1 MNPFRK
7 TQVTTQ
13 VTTIAP
19 SGTGGSMKVVDKSDG
34 PRKASQVTIPEHYFD
49 RMSTGITIMDEL
61 INGDGI
67 VPGQQISLAAPRGS
81 GKTTLLMQMMQGIT
95 TFNPTRKCIYLSG
108 EEYVEQLAYTANRIN
123 TPDVLLH
130 NETDIDTIAT
140 MTEEYDVMVI
150 DSLPAL
156 THPQIHSEHARQ
168 EYAVNTLVRAA
179 KRNKCA
185 IFYIMHFTK
194 DGKEKG
200 NSMVGHTVDTTLK
213 IYNLDEETYGER
225 CRCLEVEKN
234 RFGSSTEAILR
245 LRREG
250 WDFTNPVDKKTSG
263 NKGNNANSNRATQ
276 KLNEMNELVKVIRQG
291 NKPKLNELNE
301 VCGDVGRTERLLKD
315 LEKLGRIL
323 SIGRGNDKYWVIG
336 DDEQDDD

>member
-7 TQVTTQ
+7 PQVTT
-13 VTTIAP
+13 TPAP
-19 SGTGGSMKVVDKSDG
+19 TGTGGSMKIVDKATG
-34 PRKASQVTIPEHYFD
+34 PKKASDVVIPEHYFD
-49 RMSTGITIMDEL
+49 RMSTGIVIIDEL

-95 TFNPTRKCIYLSG
+95 TANPDRKCIYISG

-130 NETDIDTIAT
+130 NETDIDTLAT
-140 MTEEYDVMVI
+140 MTNEYDVMVI

-156 THPQIHSEHARQ
+156 THPSIHSEHARQ
-168 EYAVNTLVRAA
+168 EYAVNTLVRSA
-179 KRNKCA
+179 KTNKCA

-200 NSMVGHTVDTTLK
+200 NSMVGHTVDTTIK
-213 IYNLDEETYGER
+213 IYNLDEETYGEKVR
-225 CRCLEVEKN
+225 CVEVEKN

-250 WDFTNPVDKKTSG
+250 WDFTNPVDKRTSG
-263 NKGNNANSNRATQ
+263 NKGNSGGANRANQ
-276 KLNEMNELVKVIRQG
+276 KVKEMNDLVNKIKQG
-291 NKPKLNELNE
+291 TKPKLAELTE
-301 VCGDVGRTERLLKD
+301 ICGDVGRTERLLKD
-315 LEKLGRIL
+315 LEKIGRIL
-323 SIGRGNDKYWVIG
+323 SIGRGTDKYWVTG
-336 DDEQDDD
+336 DDEQEDD